1 MTIMKAVRVHEYGS
15 ADVLTLEEAPR
26 PQPPGTGELLVRVR
40 ASSVNPAD
48 WKTRAGYFK
57 QWMPLALPFVLG
69 RDVSGV
75 VEAIG
80 PGVSRFKKG
89 DEVYGVVSGA
99 YAEYAVAKEAEV
111 AHKPRSIDH
120 TRAAVIPLA
129 ALTAWQALF
138 DKARLAAGQ
147 RVLIHGAAGGVGSFA
162 VQLAK
167 WSGAT
172 VIATASARNQALL
185 RQLGVDEPIDYEK
198 TRFSDVTRNVDVV
211 IDTIGGDTQQRS
223 LSVLRRGGILVSVA
237 APPSAGEAAK
247 FGVRAEFLA
256 TQPSASHLTEIAK
269 LVDSGRV
276 KPIVESVLPLSE
288 VRRAHQMSESGH
300 TRGKIAL
307 TVG

>member
-57 QWMPLALPFVLG
+57 QWMPLTLPFVLG

-256 TQPSASHLTEIAK
+256 TQPSSSHLTEIAK